1 MENKKQ
7 SHHKNNFLVCFSAL
21 NGSEVRRALV
31 NAYDKKN
38 ALRLALDRFCKAFP
52 DIEITRAR
60 VSAVYPARVKRI
72 EKRID

>member
-38 ALRLALDRFCKAFP
+38 ALRIAINRLCRLYP
-52 DIEITRAR
+52 EEEITRAR
-60 VSAVYPARVKRI
+60 VAGVYPAGVRTI